1 MARKGVSEVLGA
13 VLLSLIAAV
22 LGTIIVVFALL
33 YSNTMINTLSK
44 PKCSFSIVYVII
56 KKEENSKYELD
67 PIVYNSGDIPC
78 KIVQA
83 ILIVNGSAF
92 ELKSIDYTIK
102 PYTYKL
108 IQAGLEIDEK
118 TLQHSV
124 VTIRLVSS
132 DGTFR
137 DYTIG

>member
-1 MARKGVSEVLGA
+1 MSRRGVSEVLGA
-13 VLLSLIAAV
+13 VLLSLIAAI

-33 YSNTMINTLSK
+33 YSNTMITTLSK
-44 PKCSFSIVYVII
+44 PKCNFSIIYVIVQYSESYYI
-56 KKEENSKYELD
+56 LN

-83 ILIVNGSAF
+83 ILMVNGSAV
-92 ELKSIDYTIK
+92 ELKSVNYVVK

-108 IQAGLEIDEK
+108 IRVDFRIDR
-118 TLQHSV
+118 TMLQNSV